1 MTLKHWLST
10 SRALGFAAAL
20 GLLVCALALQDIAHG
35 ETDVT
40 NEWSAVRVGF
50 ILIALFIAVSLTT
63 LGKVQRAARQARLGA
78 GLS

>member
-1 MTLKHWLST
+1 MTLKYWLST
-10 SRALGFAAAL
+10 SRALGIAAAL

-35 ETDVT
+35 EADVT

-50 ILIALFIAVSLTT
+50 ILIALSIAVNLTT
-63 LGKVQRAARQARLGA
+63 LGKVQRAARQTRVGA